1 MTDDAWAARVAA
13 VEDARTVWTVQLA
26 ERWFADPAWART
38 RDDLDLGLFRALLR
52 GGAATVRRLLLYDPP
67 GDLGGAAPGAR
78 SELASPAAPA
88 RPTPP
93 GYQRAKQEH
102 ERWLARVRRQLAAL
116 GAPSSAGHVGGE
128 PDYLVRLVVLPRAG
142 RPPTIDV
149 PDGIWID
156 VPPPAPVRAA
166 WDTPGLVLLD
176 PHEENI
182 IGPHSDRNPLW
193 AGNVT

>member
-1 MTDDAWAARVAA
+1 MTDDLWADRVAG
-13 VEDARTVWTVQLA
+13 VEGARTVWTVQVT

-52 GGAATVRRLLLYDPP
+52 GGAVTVRRLLLYDPP
-67 GDLGGAAPGAR
+67 GDLGGAAPAAR

-88 RPTPP
+88 RPAPP
-93 GYQRAKQEH
+93 GYQRGKQEH
-102 ERWLARVRRQLAAL
+102 ERWLARVRRQLAVL
-116 GAPSSAGHVGGE
+116 GAPSSAGSVEGE
-128 PDYLVRLVVLPRAG
+128 PDYRVRLVILPRGG
-142 RPPTIDV
+142 RTPTIDV

-156 VPPPAPVRAA
+156 APPPAPVRAA
-166 WDTPGLVLLD
+166 WDAPGLIALD